1 MATNVANYEL
11 GPTLVTKESVTN
23 VGLVVFFHVRVH
35 VNLVNVTLNVGY
47 DGFEDVIGD
56 YFSH

>member
-1 MATNVANYEL
+1 M
-11 GPTLVTKESVTN
+11 TKVSVTN
-23 VGLVVFFHVRVH
+23 VGFIFFFHVRVH

>member
-1 MATNVANYEL
+1 MTML
-11 GPTLVTKESVTN
+11 SVTN
-23 VGLVVFFHVRVH
+23 VGSTSLLHVRVH

-47 DGFEDVIGD
+47 DGFEGVIGD